1 MSDGAPRVVGFVG
14 LGNMGRALCENLVA
28 AGHPVVAFD
37 VAGPDRV
44 PPGAQAGASVADVA
58 ARVDVIVCSLPD
70 GAVCESVA
78 REIVAAP
85 ARRATHVVDTSTM
98 GVPAAQGIDAVLR
111 EAGVAFVDAAVS
123 GGVAGARARTLAV
136 MYAGGDADVA
146 VVAPVLAGLS
156 DQLRRLGDRPG
167 LAQAVKLANNFLSAT
182 ALAATSEA
190 VAFGVS
196 VGVDMATMIDVLDA
210 SSGSNTATRDK
221 FPNHVITGKFASGFS
236 NALMDKDVQLY
247 LAAVAEAGT
256 PATVGAVTADV
267 WSRFAAAEPDVD
279 FTRIYPFVVGTD
291 GTDQG
296 VRGEGDTP

>member
-1 MSDGAPRVVGFVG
+1 MNDGAGPVVGFVG

-28 AGHPVVAFD
+28 TGHPVVAFD

-44 PPGAQAGASVADVA
+44 PPGAAAGSSVADVA
-58 ARVDVIVCSLPD
+58 ARADVIVCSLPD
-70 GAVCESVA
+70 GTVCETVA
-78 REIVAAP
+78 REVAAAP

-98 GVPAAQGIDAVLR
+98 GVPAAQAIDVLLGD
-111 EAGVAFVDAAVS
+111 AGVAFVDAAVS

-136 MYAGGDADVA
+136 MYAGADADVDH
-146 VVAPVLAGLS
+146 VQPVLAGLS
-156 DQLRRLGDRPG
+156 DQLRRVGDRPG

-190 VAFGVS
+190 VAFGVA

-236 NALMDKDVQLY
+236 NALMDKDVRLY
-247 LAAVAEAGT
+247 LAAVAEEGT
-256 PATVGAVTADV
+256 PSTVGAVTADI

-279 FTRIYPFVVGTD
+279 FTRIYPFVAGSR
-291 GTDQG
+291 G
-296 VRGEGDTP
+296 GEGDAR